1 MREPRNPFRLRASEA
16 IESDT
21 TFLKL
26 FGPGMLELLPGGQQL
41 WDKPQV
47 FRSAPGAGKSSLLRL
62 FTPSVLLTLHSFR
75 RNEDLKDLYQKMAE
89 MGVIGEEGP
98 RLLGVFHSCARNYAT
113 LEDLE
118 FDPGRK
124 ERLLFGLLNARV
136 ILAALRSALALHRL
150 DYPTDLGRIT
160 LGSGVLQAFG
170 STFSASTTGEEVHRW
185 ATHLEGAVC
194 DAIDSFGGADIKGL
208 PGSETFSA
216 VSLLQRDSLLIDGKP
231 VAEHVLLLLD
241 DVHHLTHRQRS
252 RVLRVVAEL
261 RAGVGIW
268 LAERFEALSSDEM
281 LSSGTSEGRDYE
293 GEILL
298 ERFWREH
305 PRKFETL
312 LMNVADR
319 RASAAVDVEISSLDS
334 CLQASLDGPEWA
346 EKYEVAIPTIRE
358 RVIKTVGE
366 RSLFQTWVQA
376 QENAEGTARDRAI
389 GWRTLEILVHREIKR
404 EQGSFDFPLSAS
416 ELMERSDSQLKAAG
430 ELFLSKEFNLPYY
443 FGTRKLATLASWNI
457 EQFMRLA
464 GDEFEEVV
472 SSRTVRRAATLDAGR
487 QDALLRV
494 ASTSFWSEIPRRARN
509 GEKVLKLLE
518 SIGRFCRQRTYE
530 PSASYDPG
538 VTGVA
543 ISMQDREFLQDED
556 FLRRNPEYS
565 VLADVLAAAIA
576 NNLLEPRLD
585 SKAKG
590 SSWMVLNLNRL
601 LCVTLDLP
609 LGYGGWKEQH
619 LRDLYTWMTAGYR
632 PKQAALL

>member
-26 FGPGMLELLPGGQQL
+26 FGPGMLDLLPGGQQL

-62 FTPSVLLTLHSFR
+62 FTPSVLLALHSYR
-75 RNEDLKDLYQKMAE
+75 RNDDLKDLYQKMAE

-118 FDPGRK
+118 FDPARK
-124 ERLLFGLLNARV
+124 ERLLFGLLNARI
-136 ILAALRSALALHRL
+136 ILAALRSSLALHRL
-150 DYPTDLGRIT
+150 DYPGDLRRIT
-160 LGSGVLQAFG
+160 LGSSVIQAFG
-170 STFSASTTGEEVHRW
+170 STFAADSTGEDLHRW

-194 DAIDSFGGADIKGL
+194 DAIDSFGGSDLKSL

-216 VSLLQRDSLLIDGKP
+216 LSLLQRGSFLIDNKP
-231 VAEHVLLLLD
+231 VAENVLLLLD

-252 RVLRVVAEL
+252 RVLKVVAEL

-319 RASAAVDVEISSLDS
+319 RATAAVNVEISSLDS
-334 CLQASLDGPEWA
+334 CLQASLDGPEWT
-346 EKYEVAIPTIRE
+346 EKYESAIPTIRK
-358 RVIKTVGE
+358 RVIKTVGD
-366 RSLFQTWVQA
+366 RSLFQAWIPA
-376 QENAEGTARDRAI
+376 QETAAGTARDRAI
-389 GWRTLEILVHREIKR
+389 GWRTLEILVHREIKKD
-404 EQGSFDFPLSAS
+404 QGSFDFPLSAS
-416 ELMERSDSQLKAAG
+416 ELTERSDSQLKTAA
-430 ELFLSKEFNLPYY
+430 ELFLSQEFDLPYY
-443 FGTRKLATLASWNI
+443 FGTHKLATLASWNI

-494 ASTSFWSEIPRRARN
+494 ASTSFWSEIPRRAKN

-538 VTGVA
+538 VTGIA
-543 ISMQDREFLQDED
+543 ISMQDRESLQDEG
-556 FLRRNPEYS
+556 FLQHNPEYS

-590 SSWMVLNLNRL
+590 VSWMVLNLNRL
-601 LCVTLDLP
+601 LCVSLDLP

-619 LRDLYTWMTAGYR
+619 LHDLHAWMTAGYK
-632 PKQAALL
+632 PKQAELL

>member
-26 FGPGMLELLPGGQQL
+26 FGPGMLDLLPDGEQL

-62 FTPSVLLTLHSFR
+62 FTPSVLLTLYSFR
-75 RNEDLKDLYQKMAE
+75 RNDDLKELYQKMAE

-136 ILAALRSALALHRL
+136 VLAALRSALALHRL
-150 DYPTDLGRIT
+150 DYPADLQRIT
-160 LGSGVLQAFG
+160 LGSSVLQAFG
-170 STFSASTTGEEVHRW
+170 GIFSTDSTGVDVHRW
-185 ATHLEGAVC
+185 ATQLEGAVC
-194 DAIDSFGGADIKGL
+194 DAIDSFGGADLKSL
-208 PGSETFSA
+208 PGSDTFSA
-216 VSLLQRDSLLIDGKP
+216 LSLLQRYSLLIDNKP
-231 VAEHVLLLLD
+231 AAEHVLLLLD

-261 RAGVGIW
+261 RSGVGIW

-298 ERFWREH
+298 ERFWRDH

-334 CLQASLDGPEWA
+334 CLQASLEGAEWA
-346 EKYEVAIPTIRE
+346 EKYESAIPKIQE
-358 RVIKTVGE
+358 RVIKTVGD
-366 RSLFQTWVQA
+366 RSLFETWIQA
-376 QENAEGTARDRAI
+376 QKNAEGTPRDRAI

-416 ELMERSDSQLKAAG
+416 ELAERSDSQLKSAA
-430 ELFLSKEFNLPYY
+430 ELFLSQEFNLPYY

-494 ASTSFWSEIPRRARN
+494 ASTSLWSEIPRRARN

-538 VTGVA
+538 VTGIA
-543 ISMQDREFLQDED
+543 ISMQDRESLQDEG
-556 FLRRNPEYS
+556 FLQRNPEYS

-619 LRDLYTWMTAGYR
+619 LRDLHAWMTAGYR

>member
-1 MREPRNPFRLRASEA
+1 M
-16 IESDT
+16 I
-21 TFLKL
+21 
-26 FGPGMLELLPGGQQL
+26 
-41 WDKPQV
+41 DK
-47 FRSAPGAGKSSLLRL
+47 
-62 FTPSVLLTLHSFR
+62 
-75 RNEDLKDLYQKMAE
+75 
-89 MGVIGEEGP
+89 
-98 RLLGVFHSCARNYAT
+98 
-113 LEDLE
+113 
-118 FDPGRK
+118 
-124 ERLLFGLLNARV
+124 
-136 ILAALRSALALHRL
+136 
-150 DYPTDLGRIT
+150 
-160 LGSGVLQAFG
+160 
-170 STFSASTTGEEVHRW
+170 
-185 ATHLEGAVC
+185 
-194 DAIDSFGGADIKGL
+194 
-208 PGSETFSA
+208 
-216 VSLLQRDSLLIDGKP
+216 KP
-231 VAEHVLLLLD
+231 VAERVLLLLD

-252 RVLRVVAEL
+252 RVLKVVAEL

-281 LSSGTSEGRDYE
+281 LSSGMSEGRDYE

-319 RASAAVDVEISSLDS
+319 RANAAVDVEISSLDS
-334 CLQASLDGPEWA
+334 CLQASLDGPEWVA
-346 EKYEVAIPTIRE
+346 KYEAAIPTIRS
-358 RVIKTVGE
+358 RVIKTVGD
-366 RSLFQTWVQA
+366 RSLFQAWIQT
-376 QENAEGTARDRAI
+376 QEDAAGTARDRAI
-389 GWRTLEILVHREIKR
+389 SWRTLEILVHREIKR

-416 ELMERSDSQLKAAG
+416 ELMERSDSQLKAAA
-430 ELFLSKEFNLPYY
+430 ELFLSQEFDLPYY

-487 QDALLRV
+487 QDILLRA
-494 ASTSFWSEIPRRARN
+494 ASASFWSEIPRRARN
-509 GEKVLKLLE
+509 GEKVLKLVE

-538 VTGVA
+538 VTGIA
-543 ISMQDREFLQDED
+543 ISMQDRESLQDEG
-556 FLRRNPEYS
+556 FLQRNPEYS

-619 LRDLYTWMTAGYR
+619 LRDLYVWMTAGYK